1 MITHENKFGMF
12 IHRGPYSILDRHEQA
27 SVYLDIF
34 DGGHDMDLSTAE
46 ALRENIEF
54 FESEGIEAGVWIG
67 YTIGHGAIT
76 SLF

>member
-1 MITHENKFGMF
+1 MF
-12 IHRGPYSILDRHEQA
+12 IHRGPYSILGR
-27 SVYLDIF
+27 
-34 DGGHDMDLSTAE
+34 HDMDLRTAE

-54 FESEGIEAGVWIG
+54 FGREGIEAGVWIG